1 MNVKFRTGMAKC
13 TEYLEMIQ
21 NVVDNESSRKEEVYL
36 RRHLKMC
43 LKCLDKLNL
52 DVELKKALQHK
63 LKNQPVPAGLA
74 DSIRKK
80 ISSSA

>member
-1 MNVKFRTGMAKC
+1 MKFRTGMANC
-13 TEYLEMIQ
+13 TDYLELIQ
-21 NVVDNESSRKEEVYL
+21 DLVDNESTRKEEVYL

-52 DVELKKALQHK
+52 DVELKKALKHK
-63 LKNQPVPAGLA
+63 LQNQPVPVGLA

-80 ISSSA
+80 ISTQA